1 MMLMWLIDT
10 SCYLLLVGQENGI
23 AGYRLLM
30 LLTDAYGADHIW
42 CMIVADDYH
51 GVVQIVGLY
60 IKFMY
65 IN

>member
-1 MMLMWLIDT
+1 MMLMWLNDT

-23 AGYRLLM
+23 GGYR

-51 GVVQIVGLY
+51 GLI
-60 IKFMY
+60 
-65 IN
+65 